1 MCVLYIRITK
11 RTSFVN
17 IKNFCKFGMDQ
28 EIIKRYRK
36 KRNLDMKILN
46 FLHETEMQNK
56 TTSDCI
62 SHLSLVNS
70 EV

>member
-17 IKNFCKFGMDQ
+17 IKNLCKFGMDQ
-28 EIIKRYRK
+28 GIIKRYRK

-46 FLHETEMQNK
+46 FLHETNAE
-56 TTSDCI
+56 
-62 SHLSLVNS
+62 
-70 EV
+70 